1 MSKLFN
7 DLKGKPFLIAGPC
20 VIESNDI
27 CFTIAKKVKEIAE
40 RYGFTYIF
48 KASFDK
54 ANRSSISS
62 YRGVSID
69 EANNLYKEIK
79 KEFNLPILT
88 DIHECSHAEKLIDAD
103 ILQIPAFLAR
113 QTDLLLSAAN
123 TGKIVNI
130 KKAQFMS
137 GDDMQYPIEKVLS
150 TGNEQVLLTERGT
163 MFGYNNLVVDFR
175 NMIDMQQY
183 NLPIVFDVTHS
194 TQRPSALNG
203 VSGGDPHYVP
213 YLSKAAAAIGVRGFF
228 LETHPEPDKALSDG
242 NSMVKLDEVEGV
254 IAGIREHIK

>member
-7 DLKGKPFLIAGPC
+7 DLESKPFLIAGPC
-20 VIESNDI
+20 VIESSEI

-40 RYGFTYIF
+40 KYDFTYIF

-54 ANRSSISS
+54 ANRSSINS

-69 EANNLYKEIK
+69 EANNLYKDIK

-88 DIHECSHAEKLIDAD
+88 DIHECSHAAKLVYAD

-137 GDDMQYPIEKVLS
+137 GDDMEYPIEKVLS

-175 NMIDMQQY
+175 NMIDMQKY

-194 TQRPSALNG
+194 TQRPSASNG
-203 VSGGDPHYVP
+203 VSGGDPKYVP
-213 YLSKAAAAIGVRGFF
+213 YLSKAAAASGIRGFF
-228 LETHPEPDKALSDG
+228 LEAHPEPYKALSDG
-242 NSMVKLDEVEGV
+242 KSMVKLDELEDI

>member
-1 MSKLFN
+1 MGKLFD
-7 DLKGKPFLIAGPC
+7 DLKTKPFLIVGPC
-20 VIESNDI
+20 VIESSEI
-27 CFTIAKKVKEIAE
+27 CFMIAKKVKEIAE
-40 RYGFTYIF
+40 KYGFMYIF

-54 ANRSSISS
+54 ANRSSINS

-69 EANNLYKEIK
+69 EANSLYRDIK
-79 KEFNLPILT
+79 KELSIPILT
-88 DIHECSHAEKLIDAD
+88 DIHESDHAAKLINAD

-137 GDDMQYPIEKVLS
+137 GDDMEFPIDKVLS
-150 TGNEQVLLTERGT
+150 AGNERILLTERGT
-163 MFGYNNLVVDFR
+163 MFGYNNLIVDFR
-175 NMIDMQQY
+175 NMIDMQKY

-203 VSGGDPHYVP
+203 VSGGDPKYVP
-213 YLSKAAAAIGVRGFF
+213 YLSKAAAAIGVKGFF
-228 LETHPEPDKALSDG
+228 LETHPDPKSALSDG
-242 NSMVKLDEVEGV
+242 SSMVKLDDIEDV